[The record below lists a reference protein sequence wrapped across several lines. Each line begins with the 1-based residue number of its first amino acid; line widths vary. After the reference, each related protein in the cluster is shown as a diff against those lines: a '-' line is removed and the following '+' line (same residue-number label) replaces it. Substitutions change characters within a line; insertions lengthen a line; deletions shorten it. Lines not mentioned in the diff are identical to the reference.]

1 MEGLINEV
9 SKSNLATGIL
19 LVGIGL
25 IILVIWKKL
34 FGDQ

>member
-1 MEGLINEV
+1 MEGLINEA
-9 SKSNLATGIL
+9 SKSDFATGVL
-19 LVGIGL
+19 LIGIGL